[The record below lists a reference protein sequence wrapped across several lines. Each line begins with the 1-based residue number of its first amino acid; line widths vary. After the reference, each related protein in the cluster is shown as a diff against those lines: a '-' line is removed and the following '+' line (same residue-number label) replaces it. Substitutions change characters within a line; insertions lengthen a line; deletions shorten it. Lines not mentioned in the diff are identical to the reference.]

1 MRQRRIKQ
9 KVRILPIALA
19 IAVLL
24 YVSVG
29 LDAQNGAGTPRV
41 ELRSAPT
48 LELPGEVDSNSPA
61 VWDLVGGRNLLFV
74 MTSMSGQPRRAWGRD
89 LTSLGGARQVE
100 FESPDG
106 GVWMEAILQD
116 VDGTWYG
123 YFHNEVPATMCR
135 GTTKVL
141 PRIGAARSQDRG
153 ATWELLGVILEAP
166 PRTYDCTTENTYFV
180 GGVGDFSV
188 QLDPDSQD
196 VYFFYSLY
204 LRSPAAQGVGVAR
217 LAWADRDAPN
227 GKIMIWRNDAWI
239 PATAFGPREEPRWFY
254 PSASPIFPAAESWH
268 DDDSAVDAFWGPSVH
283 WNTYLSQYVMLLN
296 RAKDGNYRSEGIYIS
311 YSPSLDPPTEW
322 SAPVKIL
329 NGGAWYPQVIGL
341 DTGSG
346 TDKVAGEWA
355 RFYIMGTSHHLL
367 HFIK

>member
-1 MRQRRIKQ
+1 M
-9 KVRILPIALA
+9 A

-24 YVSVG
+24 DVSVG

-41 ELRSAPT
+41 ELRAAPA

-141 PRIGAARSQDRG
+141 PRIGAARSQDR
-153 ATWELLGVILEAP
+153 
-166 PRTYDCTTENTYFV
+166 D
-180 GGVGDFSV
+180 
-188 QLDPDSQD
+188 
-196 VYFFYSLY
+196 
-204 LRSPAAQGVGVAR
+204 LRA
-217 LAWADRDAPN
+217 
-227 GKIMIWRNDAWI
+227 
-239 PATAFGPREEPRWFY
+239 
-254 PSASPIFPAAESWH
+254 
-268 DDDSAVDAFWGPSVH
+268 
-283 WNTYLSQYVMLLN
+283 
-296 RAKDGNYRSEGIYIS
+296 
-311 YSPSLDPPTEW
+311 
-322 SAPVKIL
+322 
-329 NGGAWYPQVIGL
+329 
-341 DTGSG
+341 
-346 TDKVAGEWA
+346 
-355 RFYIMGTSHHLL
+355 
-367 HFIK
+367 